1 MLLSPC
7 PSGSRQRE
15 YLSTFINI
23 PHCKQTQAEEHTQP
37 GERSLS
43 RVKALTSP
51 GCISG
56 ESLAGEVTA
65 EIQKFFSIF
74 PEFFQHFF
82 QIFSRFFFSEFFQIF
97 FQNFPRIFSEF
108 FQNFPR
114 VFLKLPSDSWNMN
127 PAVLSWPWHS
137 QRTSKDVWS

>member
-43 RVKALTSP
+43 RAKALTSP

-82 QIFSRFFFSEFFQIF
+82 RFFSAFFQHF
-97 FQNFPRIFSEF
+97 FRIFPEF

-114 VFLKLPSDSWNMN
+114 VFLKLSSDSWDMN

>member
-43 RVKALTSP
+43 RARALTSP

-82 QIFSRFFFSEFFQIF
+82 QIFSRFFFF
-97 FQNFPRIFSEF
+97 RIFPDFFFRIFPEF
-108 FQNFPR
+108 FQNFSRIFPEFSSSYQ
-114 VFLKLPSDSWNMN
+114 VT
-127 PAVLSWPWHS
+127 AG
-137 QRTSKDVWS
+137 T

>member
-43 RVKALTSP
+43 RAKALTSP

-82 QIFSRFFFSEFFQIF
+82 RFFSAFFQHF
-97 FQNFPRIFSEF
+97 FRIFPEF

-114 VFLKLPSDSWNMN
+114 VFLKFPSDSWDMN